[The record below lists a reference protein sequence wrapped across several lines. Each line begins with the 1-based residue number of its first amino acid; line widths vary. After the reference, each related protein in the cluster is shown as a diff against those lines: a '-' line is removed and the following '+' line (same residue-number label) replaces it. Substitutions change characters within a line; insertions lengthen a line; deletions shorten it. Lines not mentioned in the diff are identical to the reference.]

1 MRILINII
9 CVLALSIL
17 LSGCAGS
24 KPTSTTT
31 PQGGKYSEDLS
42 IWRPKVEEA
51 HTATSTNDPD
61 ERKPT
66 VYMEPNVA
74 VNKQLDTVL
83 DSIDRINLNRKFI
96 DGFTIQVY
104 SGKREEALNAKKTLT
119 TSLPD
124 LESEIQFTEPI
135 FRVKVGKYYTRMDA
149 QKDFVSIKK
158 YFPAAIIIP
167 EKITVN

>member
-1 MRILINII
+1 MRILINLIS
-9 CVLALSIL
+9 VVALGSL
-17 LSGCAGS
+17 LISCAGS
-24 KPTSTTT
+24 KSTTST
-31 PQGGKYSEDLS
+31 PQQGGKYSEDLS
-42 IWRPKVEEA
+42 IWRPKVEETQ
-51 HTATSTNDPD
+51 TATTTNEPD

-66 VYMEPNVA
+66 AYLEPNAA

-83 DSIDRINLNRKFI
+83 DSIDRINLTRKFI

-135 FRVKVGKYYTRMDA
+135 FRVKVGKYYTRLDA

-167 EKITVN
+167 EKIMLN